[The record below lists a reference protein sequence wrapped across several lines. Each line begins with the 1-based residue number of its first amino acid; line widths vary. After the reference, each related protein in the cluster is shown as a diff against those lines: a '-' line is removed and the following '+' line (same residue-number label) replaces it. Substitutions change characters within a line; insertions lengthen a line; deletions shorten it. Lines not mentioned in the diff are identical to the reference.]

1 MTNSNPSFAAQSK
14 ILIID
19 DDAEIRYS
27 LHRVLSSRGY
37 PVSSASNGME
47 GIDMAEKEKPT
58 VIFLDNRMEGI
69 SGLETLQHLRT
80 ASPRSMVI
88 LMTAFGTTQT
98 AIEAM
103 KFGAYDYIIKPF
115 DIKKVLELTGAAAKA
130 HNDII
135 AAEGEYSPLLNSD
148 EYKEGLVGMSDKM
161 QEVFKVIGQVA
172 ASPVTVLV
180 TGESGT
186 GKELVA
192 RCIHSHSH
200 LAAEPFMAVN
210 CAAIP
215 ENLIESELFGHE
227 KGAFTGASQQRIG
240 VFEQCDGG
248 TIFLD
253 EIGDMA
259 LPTQTKILRAL
270 QEGEIQRV
278 GGRGTVKVSVRLI
291 AATNKN
297 LEEMVKEQTFREDL
311 YYRLNVVRIRM
322 PALRERPVDIPPLV
336 DFMLQKMAK
345 ARKTQL
351 KQVSAGAM
359 EVLSKYRWPGNVR
372 ELENVIQRATVIA
385 QGDTILI
392 NDLPQDVRLAQQ
404 SQGQVPE
411 DSVEAD
417 SINSFDDLCGDTVS
431 SVSSEAELIGSSR
444 SDSVMPVGAASTSVI
459 PSIDSDLPVGGGALG
474 DISLDEAFNI
484 LYERLRE
491 DEDAGILQVIE
502 RAMVE
507 RVLQE
512 TGGNQVKAS
521 NLLGITRATL
531 RKRIDQWSLRY

>member
-1 MTNSNPSFAAQSK
+1 MTQSK

-37 PVSSASNGME
+37 PVSSAASGLE
-47 GIDMAEKEKPT
+47 GIAIAEKEQPH
-58 VIFLDNRMEGI
+58 VVFLDNRMEGM

-80 ASPRSMVI
+80 VSPRSMVI

-115 DIKKVLELTGAAAKA
+115 DIKKVLHLTQNAAKA
-130 HNDII
+130 YADIV
-135 AAEGEYSPLLNSD
+135 ASEGEYSPLLNSD

-172 ASPVTVLV
+172 ASPVTVLI

-192 RCIHSHSH
+192 RGIHRHSH
-200 LAAEPFMAVN
+200 LSGTSFMAVN
-210 CAAIP
+210 CAAIH

-227 KGAFTGASQQRIG
+227 KGAFTGAAQQRIG

-259 LPTQTKILRAL
+259 LATQTKILRAL

-278 GGRGTVKVSVRLI
+278 GGTGTIKVSVRLI
-291 AATNKN
+291 AATNKD
-297 LEEMVKEQTFREDL
+297 LEKMVAEKTFREDL

-322 PALRERPVDIPPLV
+322 PALRERPGDIPLLV
-336 DFMLQKMAK
+336 DYMLQKMAK
-345 ARKTQL
+345 SRKIQL
-351 KQVSAGAM
+351 KQVSSGAM
-359 EVLSKYRWPGNVR
+359 ELLRSYRWPGNVR

-385 QGDTILI
+385 QGDTILA
-392 NDLPQDVRLAQQ
+392 NDLPQDVRMSVASAEPLTDTE
-404 SQGQVPE
+404 E
-411 DSVEAD
+411 DL
-417 SINSFDDLCGDTVS
+417 DDL
-431 SVSSEAELIGSSR
+431 AEELVYTPPAPSATPVESKPRTHADVLESFVPTPEPVAAYASAPATIGS
-444 SDSVMPVGAASTSVI
+444 GE
-459 PSIDSDLPVGGGALG
+459 
-474 DISLDEAFNI
+474 ISLGEAYDI
-484 LYERLRE
+484 LYDRLRKEE
-491 DEDAGILQVIE
+491 DESILQSIE

-507 RVLQE
+507 RVLKE

-521 NLLGITRATL
+521 SILGITRATL